1 MIELILLDGSTVDAP
16 MTSPQRVLSR
26 PEMEHYHKLRSDARR
41 REFLLGRILIK
52 AALTE
57 TNHGFISD
65 FPLINPHLSVTGKP
79 AVAGAEFNLAHDGQ
93 AVLLAVGDQVV
104 GVDIERIQP
113 FDAAMMT
120 TCFTG
125 AERRRIMRSRQPDWV
140 ATLLWCLKEAAAKA
154 TGAGIVSE
162 LEGSRKTWLF
172 FRGGFLNVAGHD
184 RAYAVCSPR
193 PIEPVK
199 VSPAIPRFDYVF
211 SALKAGLR
219 SPTTIPNTMPHFKYA
234 VFCRSAYPRESISL
248 RGLKPIP

>member
-1 MIELILLDGSTVDAP
+1 MIELILLDGSIVDTP

-26 PEMEHYHKLRSDARR
+26 PEMEHYHKLRSDSRR

-52 AALTE
+52 AVLTE

-79 AVAGAEFNLAHDGQ
+79 AVVGAEFNLAHDGQ

-104 GVDIERIQP
+104 GVDIERIQS

-120 TCFTG
+120 ACFTG
-125 AERRRIMRSRQPDWV
+125 AERRRIVRSRHPDRV

-154 TGAGIVSE
+154 TGAGLVSE
-162 LEGSRKTWLF
+162 LEGSRKTRLF
-172 FRGGFLNVAGHD
+172 YRGGFLHIAGRD

-199 VSPAIPRFDYVF
+199 VSPALPRFDHVF
-211 SALKAGLR
+211 AALKTGIR
-219 SPTTIPNTMPHFKYA
+219 SLTTIPSRAPHSMPA
-234 VFCRSAYPRESISL
+234 VFRRSAYSCESISTHNSE
-248 RGLKPIP
+248 

>member
-16 MTSPQRVLSR
+16 MTSPQCVLSR
-26 PEMEHYHKLRSDARR
+26 PEMEHYHKLRSDSRR
-41 REFLLGRILIK
+41 REFLMGRILIK
-52 AALTE
+52 AALIE
-57 TNHGFISD
+57 ISHGFISD
-65 FPLINPHLSVTGKP
+65 FPLINPQLSVTGKP

-93 AVLLAVGDQVV
+93 AVLLAIGDQVV
-104 GVDIERIQP
+104 GVDIERIQS

-125 AERRRIMRSRQPDWV
+125 AERQRIARSRQSDRV

-154 TGAGIVSE
+154 TGAGLVSE
-162 LEGSRKTWLF
+162 LEGGRKTWLF

-199 VSPAIPRFDYVF
+199 VSPALPRFDYVF
-211 SALKAGLR
+211 AALKAGLKA
-219 SPTTIPNTMPHFKYA
+219 SITIPSTVPHYKHA
-234 VFCRSAYPRESISL
+234 VFCRSPYPHESISI
-248 RGLKPIP
+248 RG